1 MLPCQGDRAT
11 GSSPCRTTRS
21 EGGLNRDLFSRS
33 RQPTDWLCWT
43 LIYHTTLEYAFW
55 SGTFPMVKYHP
66 RIQPL
71 NTLFPLYKNYWVCLP
86 SMDRL
91 PLSRSW
97 GGGPPPERQAS
108 PHPPWVLLQGFQ
120 LIDQFSRERKVQLLG
135 NYTACL
141 CQKLHAFY
149 TNRKC
154 TFHQNGQA
162 KFHWME
168 NSINLWRK
176 KCDSHQL
183 HSLWLGYHQVDQ
195 ERLNT

>member
-1 MLPCQGDRAT
+1 MIERQGPPHAKQQG
-11 GSSPCRTTRS
+11 GSGAP
-21 EGGLNRDLFSRS
+21 NRDLFSGS

-43 LIYHTTLEYAFW
+43 LIYHTTLEYTFW

-120 LIDQFSRERKVQLLG
+120 LIDQFLKEKINFWAIIQHACVKSYMLLIQIGSVHSIKASKQKFIEWKPVEEKMWQPSTTLPLTWLSPGWSRKIEYLNLLKR
-135 NYTACL
+135 T
-141 CQKLHAFY
+141 
-149 TNRKC
+149 
-154 TFHQNGQA
+154 
-162 KFHWME
+162 
-168 NSINLWRK
+168 
-176 KCDSHQL
+176 
-183 HSLWLGYHQVDQ
+183 
-195 ERLNT
+195 